1 MKASPGPIG
10 AFFGCFLEKD
20 KVEVPVF
27 LSLGFTEANKVAHN
41 DLAQNGMEDAV
52 FSPECWKLFMPENP
66 M

>member
-1 MKASPGPIG
+1 MKASPGPID
-10 AFFGCFLEKD
+10 AFSGCFFEKD

-27 LSLGFTEANKVAHN
+27 FSLGLTEANKVAHN
-41 DLAQNGMEDAV
+41 DLAQNGMEDAI